1 MSPKSRIPRPDPGDT
16 WVPRPRRRETPLGIL
31 RHAATFLGSCVLG
44 GVLLAGLILPA
55 AGAVG
60 LGAKNGAEGFQSIPD
75 DFKTPPLTQATQIF
89 DAKGGL
95 IAKVYERDRTVITA
109 DQMSPLIRRAQVD
122 IEDARFYEHGAVD
135 LKGVLRAI
143 TKNAESGAAVQGA
156 STLTQQY
163 VKNVN
168 VELAGDDPVAVR
180 EAQRKTLGRKIQELR
195 YAIKLEEDLPKEQIL
210 TNYLNITFYGHQ
222 AYGIEAASQRYFG
235 KAAKDLGLPE
245 AAMLAGLVQNPS
257 QYDPK
262 LHPVAAKKRRDTVI
276 DKMVENK
283 HITADQAKEAKA
295 APLGLN
301 YQEPQNGCITAQAG
315 MGFFC
320 DYVRHVVKQDPAF
333 GKSAGE
339 RKKLWDTGGLNIY
352 TTLDPD
358 KQAAAQN
365 AVSTL
370 VYVTDPVS
378 AAMTMVEPGSG
389 KILAMAQTRPYGLAK
404 EKNQTVVN
412 FNVDAAMGG
421 GVGFQPGSNF
431 KPIVAAAALEAGL
444 PPTQQYDSPNRMDW
458 PTMTTCEGTWKNL
471 NKGKKDGVIPNESPS
486 EKGPYALKQAMALSV
501 NTYFVQM
508 EQEIGLCAVK
518 QMANKLGVTGKASG
532 DPLQEVPAL
541 GLGTQEVSPLTMAN
555 VYATFAAR
563 GSYCAPLAINR
574 ITTVDGKDVPV
585 APARCDQV
593 MSTDTADVINS
604 VLLGVTEKGG
614 TARDLR
620 LDDDRQIAGKTGTT
634 DEKKSAWFTGYTG
647 DLAGSVWLGSPGTK
661 IPMRN
666 IRIGGQY
673 QAEVYG
679 ATGPGPIWQKAMSE
693 AVRTV
698 PDKEFTTVR
707 IPDPVRRDPG
717 CGGPTG
723 SPSCTGTSGA
733 GTSGTGGSGTGGSA
747 NPGNPG
753 GSANPGR
760 PRSTDTPTSE
770 QTWGQTGG
778 AIGGLIPRS
787 TPSAPSSP
795 YAPPDDGADQ

>member
-1 MSPKSRIPRPDPGDT
+1 M
-16 WVPRPRRRETPLGIL
+16 LG
-31 RHAATFLGSCVLG
+31 HAATFLGATVLG

-60 LGAKNGAEGFQSIPD
+60 LGAKNGAEGFESIPD
-75 DFKTPPLTQATQIF
+75 DFKAPPLSQATQIY

-95 IAKVYERDRTVITA
+95 IAKVYERDRTVISA
-109 DQMSPLIRRAQVD
+109 EQMSPLIRTAQVD

-168 VELAGDDPVAVR
+168 VEKAGDDVDAVR

-195 YAIKLEEDLPKEQIL
+195 YAIKLEEDLTKEQIL

-222 AYGIEAASQRYFG
+222 AYGIQAASQRYFS
-235 KAAKDLGLPE
+235 KDAKDLSLPE

-262 LHPVAAKKRRDTVI
+262 LHPVAAQKRRDTVI

-283 HITADQAKEAKA
+283 HITAEQAKEAKA

-301 YQEPQNGCITAQAG
+301 YKDPQNGCITAQAG

-333 GKSAGE
+333 GKSAAD

-358 KQAAAQN
+358 KQAAAQK
-365 AVSTL
+365 AVSTK

-389 KILAMAQTRPYGLAK
+389 RILAMAQTRPYGLDK

-412 FNVDAAMGG
+412 YNVDAGMGG
-421 GVGFQPGSNF
+421 GIGFQPGSNF

-444 PPTQQYDSPNRMDW
+444 PSTQRYDSPNRMDW
-458 PTMTTCEGTWKNL
+458 PTMKTCDGTWKNL
-471 NKGKKDGVIPNESPS
+471 SKGKKDGTIPNESAS
-486 EKGPYALKQAMALSV
+486 EVGPYELKQAMALSV

-518 QMANKLGVTGKASG
+518 QMANKLGMAGKADGS
-532 DPLQEVPAL
+532 PLQESPAL

-563 GSYCAPLAINR
+563 GTYCAPTAISR
-574 ITTVDGKDVPV
+574 ITTVAGADVPV
-585 APARCDQV
+585 PPARCTPA
-593 MSTDTADVINS
+593 MSEDTADVINS

-614 TARDLR
+614 TARDLG
-620 LDDDRQIAGKTGTT
+620 LDDGRQIAGKTGTT

-647 DLAGSVWLGSPGTK
+647 NLAGSVWLGSPGTK
-661 IPMRN
+661 VPMRN
-666 IRIGGQY
+666 IRIGGKY
-673 QAEVYG
+673 QAEVFG
-679 ATGPGPIWQKAMSE
+679 ATGPGPIWQQAMSD
-693 AVRTV
+693 AVRGM
-698 PDKEFTTVR
+698 PERDFTTVY
-707 IPDPVRRDPG
+707 IPDPVRRDGNCAGSSGAPG
-717 CGGPTG
+717 SAGCTGAPATSGPGNGASGNGGSGNGGKPRG
-723 SPSCTGTSGA
+723 VNPAPSRTGTS
-733 GTSGTGGSGTGGSA
+733 
-747 NPGNPG
+747 
-753 GSANPGR
+753 
-760 PRSTDTPTSE
+760 
-770 QTWGQTGG
+770 
-778 AIGGLIPRS
+778 S
-787 TPSAPSSP
+787 TPP
-795 YAPPDDGADQ
+795 GATDPEDQ

>member
-1 MSPKSRIPRPDPGDT
+1 MSPKSRRRIPTQDPGDT
-16 WVPRPRRRETPLGIL
+16 WVPRPRRRETPLGFL
-31 RHAATFLGSCVLG
+31 GHAATFLGASVLG
-44 GVLLAGLILPA
+44 GVLLAGLVLPA

-60 LGAKNGAEGFQSIPD
+60 LGAKNGAEGFQNIPD

-89 DAKGGL
+89 DANGGL
-95 IAKVYERDRTVITA
+95 IAKVYERDRTVLTA
-109 DQMSPLIRRAQVD
+109 DQMSPLIRQAQVD

-135 LKGVLRAI
+135 LKGVLRAV
-143 TKNAESGAAVQGA
+143 TKNAESGATVQGA

-168 VELAGDDPVAVR
+168 VEKAGDDPEAVR

-195 YAIKLEEDLPKEQIL
+195 YAIKLEEDLSKDQIL

-222 AYGIEAASQRYFG
+222 AYGIQAAAQRYFS
-235 KAAKDLGLPE
+235 KDAKDLTLPE

-262 LHPVAAKKRRDTVI
+262 LHPVAAQRRRDTVI

-283 HITADQAKEAKA
+283 HVTADQAKEAKA

-301 YQEPQNGCITAQAG
+301 YKDPQNGCITAQAG

-320 DYVRHVVKQDPAF
+320 DYVRHVVKQDPAY
-333 GKSAGE
+333 GKSAAE
-339 RKKLWDTGGLNIY
+339 RKTLWDTGGLNIY
-352 TTLDPD
+352 TTLDPQ

-365 AVSTL
+365 AVSTK

-378 AAMTMVEPGSG
+378 AAMTMVEPGTG

-404 EKNQTVVN
+404 EKNETVVN
-412 FNVDAAMGG
+412 YNVDAAMGG

-444 PPTQQYDSPNRMDW
+444 SSTQRYDAPNRMDW
-458 PTMTTCEGTWKNL
+458 PTMKTCDGTWKNL
-471 NKGKKDGVIPNESPS
+471 SKGKKEGTIPNESES
-486 EKGPYALKQAMALSV
+486 EKGPYELKQAMALSV

-518 QMANKLGVTGKASG
+518 QMANKLGVAGKADGS
-532 DPLQEVPAL
+532 PLQEVPAL

-563 GSYCAPLAINR
+563 GSYCAPMAINR

-585 APARCDQV
+585 PGAQCSQA
-593 MSTDTADVINS
+593 MSEDTADVINS

-614 TARDLR
+614 TARDLG
-620 LDDDRQIAGKTGTT
+620 LDDGRQIAGKTGTT

-647 DLAGSVWLGSPGTK
+647 NLAGSVWLGSPGTK
-661 IPMRN
+661 VPMRN
-666 IRIGGQY
+666 IRIGGKY
-673 QAEVYG
+673 QAEVFG
-679 ATGPGPIWQKAMSE
+679 ATGPGPIWQKAMSD
-693 AVRTV
+693 AVRSM
-698 PDKEFTTVR
+698 PEKEFTTVY
-707 IPDPVRRDPG
+707 IPDPPKRDPNCPTAG
-717 CGGPTG
+717 GSAGSATCTGAPATGSPGNNGNQGNNGNNGNQGKPRGTGPTG
-723 SPSCTGTSGA
+723 
-733 GTSGTGGSGTGGSA
+733 
-747 NPGNPG
+747 
-753 GSANPGR
+753 R
-760 PRSTDTPTSE
+760 
-770 QTWGQTGG
+770 
-778 AIGGLIPRS
+778 
-787 TPSAPSSP
+787 SAPSTP
-795 YAPPDDGADQ
+795 ADPEGQ

>member
-1 MSPKSRIPRPDPGDT
+1 MSPKSRIPAPDAGDT
-16 WVPRPRRRETPLGIL
+16 WVPRPRRRETPIGFLG
-31 RHAATFLGSCVLG
+31 HTVTFLGCCTLG

-60 LGAKNGAEGFQSIPD
+60 LGAKSSAEGFESIPD
-75 DFKTPPLTQATQIF
+75 DFKAPALTQATQVF

-95 IAKVYERDRTVITA
+95 IAKVYERDRTVIPA
-109 DQMSPLIRRAQVD
+109 EQMSPLIRQAQVD

-135 LKGVLRAI
+135 LKGILRAI

-168 VELAGDDPVAVR
+168 VEKAGDDPVAVL

-195 YAIKLEEDLPKEQIL
+195 YAIKLEEDLTKDQIL

-222 AYGIEAASQRYFG
+222 AYGIQAAAQRYFS
-235 KAAKDLGLPE
+235 KDAKDLALPE

-262 LHPVAAKKRRDTVI
+262 LHPVAAQKRRDTVI

-295 APLGLN
+295 APLGLK
-301 YQEPQNGCITAQAG
+301 YRDPQNGCITAQAG

-320 DYVRHVVKQDPAF
+320 DYVRHVVKQDPVF
-333 GKSAGE
+333 GKSAAE

-352 TTLDPD
+352 TTLDPE

-365 AVSTL
+365 AVSEQ

-378 AAMTMVEPGSG
+378 AAMTMVEPGTG

-412 FNVDAAMGG
+412 YNVDAAMGG
-421 GVGFQPGSNF
+421 GIGFQPGSNF

-444 PPTQQYDSPNRMDW
+444 PPTQRYDSPNRMDW
-458 PTMTTCEGTWKNL
+458 PTMRTCDGTWKNL
-471 NKGKKDGVIPNESPS
+471 SKGKKEGSIPNESAR
-486 EKGPYALKQAMALSV
+486 EVGPYELKEAMALSV

-532 DPLQEVPAL
+532 DPLQELPAL

-555 VYATFAAR
+555 VYASFAAR
-563 GSYCAPLAINR
+563 GTYCAPLAINK
-574 ITTVDGKDVPV
+574 ISTVDGKDVPV
-585 APARCDQV
+585 SPAKCTEA

-604 VLLGVTEKGG
+604 VLLGVTEKG
-614 TARDLR
+614 TAKDLR
-620 LDDDRQIAGKTGTT
+620 LDDRRQIAAKTGTT

-647 DLAGSVWLGSPGTK
+647 NLAGSVWLGSPGTK
-661 IPMRN
+661 VPMKN
-666 IRIGGQY
+666 IRIGGHY
-673 QAEVYG
+673 QQEVFG
-679 ATGPGPIWQKAMSE
+679 ATGPGPIWEQAMSD
-693 AVRTV
+693 AVRNM
-698 PDKEFTTVR
+698 PEKEFPTVY
-707 IPDPVRRDPG
+707 IPDPPKRDPNCATPSG
-717 CGGPTG
+717 SPTG
-723 SPSCTGTSGA
+723 TC
-733 GTSGTGGSGTGGSA
+733 GSGSGKQRPSS
-747 NPGNPG
+747 PGNP
-753 GSANPGR
+753 
-760 PRSTDTPTSE
+760 
-770 QTWGQTGG
+770 
-778 AIGGLIPRS
+778 S
-787 TPSAPSSP
+787 TPGNASTPGSTGNPVGPLNPNSPVGRSAPSAQSTQSGQSGQSTP
-795 YAPPDDGADQ
+795 LAPAAPADPGDNQDQ